1 MVNLK
6 NTIYLFLFGDVMK
19 AREVFERNQKEM
31 ERIGAE
37 EKSLSGLENSYRAII
52 RGAENRKRTYSG
64 IGSKL
69 LASLSK
75 SRATQMRKTITE
87 QDSVI
92 NEMKR
97 GLQQI
102 EKRKNEIAKLRQK
115 KEIEKAQTE
124 ANVRKVM
131 VRMGREHAELQ
142 RQQQRAREIQEKWDR
157 TGTDF
162 GATRL
167 IKRRKR

>member
-1 MVNLK
+1 
-6 NTIYLFLFGDVMK
+6 
-19 AREVFERNQKEM
+19 
-31 ERIGAE
+31 
-37 EKSLSGLENSYRAII
+37 
-52 RGAENRKRTYSG
+52 
-64 IGSKL
+64 
-69 LASLSK
+69 
-75 SRATQMRKTITE
+75 MRKTITE

>member
-1 MVNLK
+1 MVSLK
-6 NTIYLFLFGDVMK
+6 NTIYLFLFGDAM
-19 AREVFERNQKEM
+19 
-31 ERIGAE
+31 E
-37 EKSLSGLENSYRAII
+37 EKPKKIKVEDLGVL
-52 RGAENRKRTYSG
+52 
-64 IGSKL
+64 
-69 LASLSK
+69 K
-75 SRATQMRKTITE
+75 SRYMEALDLAERKKRPYQTVGGKLMAIFSKKAKKTIIE
-87 QDSVI
+87 SDSII

-102 EKRKNEIAKLRQK
+102 EKRRNEIAKLRQK

-131 VRMGREHAELQ
+131 VRMEREHAELQ
-142 RQQQRAREIQEKWDR
+142 RQQQRAREMQEKWDR